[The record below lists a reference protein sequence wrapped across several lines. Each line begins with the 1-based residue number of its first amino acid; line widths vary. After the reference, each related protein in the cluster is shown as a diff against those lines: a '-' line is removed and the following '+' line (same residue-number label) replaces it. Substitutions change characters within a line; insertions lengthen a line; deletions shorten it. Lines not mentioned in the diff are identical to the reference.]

1 MVMFCAGKSSFSVA
15 EVMKVSNKIFNF
27 QADYNRVSVC
37 LFFFHPRS
45 FVVRQSLI
53 EI

>member
-1 MVMFCAGKSSFSVA
+1 MFCARQPSFIVA
-15 EVMKVSNKIFNF
+15 EVMKVSNKKSKSNYTIHII
-27 QADYNRVSVC
+27 VSVC

-45 FVVRQSLI
+45 FVVSRQSLI